1 MRLLMLTR
9 AASSQGR
16 SGAALRP
23 IRKVGFQV
31 GLLAL
36 LALSFGAGCSDKTP
50 ESPYEDVD
58 SAGMGESDIG
68 GSGSSLDQFRRGTL
82 GSGSY
87 GPLDDIFFGYD
98 AVNLSDEAR
107 ETLNLNAEWLR
118 ANPQARVELEGHCD
132 NRGTVEYNLALGAR
146 RATAARDYLVSLG
159 IAGERL
165 TTISYG
171 EELPVCQD
179 ETEDCWTR
187 NRRVH
192 FVVLS

>member
-1 MRLLMLTR
+1 MLTR
-9 AASSQGR
+9 AATSQGR
-16 SGAALRP
+16 RGNALRSA
-23 IRKVGFQV
+23 VTL
-31 GLLAL
+31 GLTAL
-36 LALSFGAGCSDKTP
+36 LALSFGAGCGDKTP

-58 SAGMGESDIG
+58 SAGGMGESDIG

-87 GPLDDIFFGYD
+87 GPLDDVFYGYD
-98 AVNLSDEAR
+98 SVNLSDEAR

-118 ANPQARVELEGHCD
+118 ANPNARVELEGHCD

-159 IAGERL
+159 ISGERL

-171 EELPVCQD
+171 EELPVCQE
-179 ETEDCWTR
+179 ETEDCFAR